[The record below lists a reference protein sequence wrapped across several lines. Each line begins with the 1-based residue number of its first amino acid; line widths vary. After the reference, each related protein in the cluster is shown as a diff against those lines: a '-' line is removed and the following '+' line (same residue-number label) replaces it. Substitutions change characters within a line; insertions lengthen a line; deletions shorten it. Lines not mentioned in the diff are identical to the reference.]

1 MTGSDRPSVAVIGT
15 GGTIASVGGDGLE
28 LVRYIDRR
36 QMLSIDELLARTP
49 ELAKVADV
57 TPITYREL
65 QSPAIGPEDWIELV
79 EQVDRLV
86 TERRGLDGIVIT
98 HGTATLEETAYFL
111 NLALKVEIPV
121 VLVGAQR
128 PATAVSGDG
137 ALNLVNA
144 VRTAGSPR
152 ARGMGVMIVLNDEI
166 QAAREGTKTST
177 LRLQTFRTP
186 DFGAL
191 GHADAD
197 DIVFYRAPLRRHA
210 PHTEFDVRGRDALPR
225 VDIVHAYAGAD
236 GTAIRGFVEAGAQGI
251 VAAGFA
257 PGLVPPA
264 QLEALAEAAR
274 AGVLVA
280 HGSRVGSGRIPALG
294 KSHAPGSVTTDNLT
308 PQKARILLML
318 GLARTRDPVELQR
331 MFDTT
336 ERGGSTPAHSKA
348 G

>member
-1 MTGSDRPSVAVIGT
+1 MSAHARPSVAVIGT

-28 LVRYIDRR
+28 LVRYIDRKR
-36 QMLSIDELLARTP
+36 MLPIDELLARTP
-49 ELAKVADV
+49 ELAQVADV
-57 TPITYREL
+57 TPIAYGVL
-65 QSPAIGPEDWIELV
+65 QSHGIGPRDWLALASRIHALV
-79 EQVDRLV
+79 A
-86 TERRGLDGIVIT
+86 ERPGLDGIVIT

-111 NLALKVEIPV
+111 NLSLKVDVPV

-137 ALNLVNA
+137 PLNLVNG
-144 VRTAGSPR
+144 VRTAGSPD

-177 LRLQTFRTP
+177 LRLQTFRSP

-197 DIVFYRAPLRRHA
+197 GVVFYRAPLRRRA
-210 PHTEFDVRGRDALPR
+210 PDTEFDVSGLDVLPR
-225 VDIVHAYAGAD
+225 VDVVHAYAGAD
-236 GTAIRGFVEAGAQGI
+236 GALVRACVEAGARGI

-264 QLEALAEAAR
+264 QLEALNEASR
-274 AGVLVA
+274 AGVAVA
-280 HGSRVGSGRIPALG
+280 HCSRVGAGRVPALG
-294 KSHAPGSVTTDNLT
+294 ESHAPGSVTTDNLT

-318 GLARTRDPVELQR
+318 GLTRTRDRGELQR
-331 MFDTT
+331 MFDTY
-336 ERGGSTPAHSKA
+336 
-348 G
+348 

>member
-1 MTGSDRPSVAVIGT
+1 MTTRPERPSVAVVGT

-28 LVRYIDRR
+28 LVRYIDRK
-36 QMLSIDELLARTP
+36 QMLSIDELLARIP
-49 ELAKVADV
+49 ELAQVANV
-57 TPITYREL
+57 TPITYRAL
-65 QSPAIGPEDWIELV
+65 QSPAIGPADWLELV
-79 EQVDRLV
+79 ERIDDLV
-86 TERRGLDGIVIT
+86 AAQPELDGIVIT

-111 NLALKVEIPV
+111 NLALQVDLPV

-144 VRTAGSPR
+144 VRTAGSPH

-197 DIVFYRAPLRRHA
+197 DVVFYRAPLRRHA
-210 PHTEFDVRGRDALPR
+210 PNTEFDVRGLDALPR
-225 VDIVHAYAGAD
+225 VDIVYAYAGAD
-236 GTAIRGFVEAGAQGI
+236 GTAIGACVEAGAQGI

-264 QLEALAEAAR
+264 QLEALENAAG
-274 AGVLVA
+274 AGVVVA
-280 HGSRVGSGRIPALG
+280 HGSRVGSGRVPALG
-294 KSHAPGSVTTDNLT
+294 ASHAPGSVTTDNLT

-318 GLARTRDPVELQR
+318 GLTRTRDPAELQR
-331 MFDTT
+331 MFGTY
-336 ERGGSTPAHSKA
+336 
-348 G
+348 

>member
-1 MTGSDRPSVAVIGT
+1 MTTRPERPSVAVVGT

-36 QMLSIDELLARTP
+36 QMLSIDELLARIP
-49 ELAKVADV
+49 ELAQVANV
-57 TPITYREL
+57 TPITYRAL
-65 QSPAIGPEDWIELV
+65 QSPAIGPADWLELV
-79 EQVDRLV
+79 ERIDDLV
-86 TERRGLDGIVIT
+86 AAQPELDGIVIT

-111 NLALKVEIPV
+111 NLALKVDLPV

-144 VRTAGSPR
+144 VRTAGSPH

-197 DIVFYRAPLRRHA
+197 DVVFYRAPLRRHA
-210 PHTEFDVRGRDALPR
+210 PNTEFDRTRSRCTAPRRHRVRLR
-225 VDIVHAYAGAD
+225 GAP
-236 GTAIRGFVEAGAQGI
+236 T
-251 VAAGFA
+251 
-257 PGLVPPA
+257 VPPS
-264 QLEALAEAAR
+264 AR
-274 AGVLVA
+274 ASKRARRVSWRRVSRRVSCRRRNSRRWKTPPARGVVVA
-280 HGSRVGSGRIPALG
+280 HGSRVGSGRVPALG
-294 KSHAPGSVTTDNLT
+294 ASHAPGSVTTDNLT

-318 GLARTRDPVELQR
+318 GLTRTRDPAELQR
-331 MFDTT
+331 MFDTY
-336 ERGGSTPAHSKA
+336 
-348 G
+348 

>member
-1 MTGSDRPSVAVIGT
+1 MSAPRRPSIAVIGT
-15 GGTIASVGGDGLE
+15 GGTIASVGGHGLE

-36 QMLSIDELLARTP
+36 QMLPIDELLARTP
-49 ELAKVADV
+49 ELAQVARV
-57 TPITYREL
+57 TPVAHDVL
-65 QSPAIGPEDWIELV
+65 QSHGIGPGDWLALASRIHALV
-79 EQVDRLV
+79 A
-86 TERRGLDGIVIT
+86 ERPELDGIVIT

-111 NLALKVEIPV
+111 NLALRVDVPV

-137 ALNLVNA
+137 PLNLVNA
-144 VRTAGSPR
+144 VRTAGSPH

-177 LRLQTFRTP
+177 LRLQTFRSP

-197 DIVFYRAPLRRHA
+197 ADGVAFYRAPLRRRA
-210 PHTEFDVRGRDALPR
+210 PDTEFDVSDIEALPR
-225 VDIVHAYAGAD
+225 VDVVHAYAGAD
-236 GTAIRGFVEAGAQGI
+236 GALVRACVDAGAQGI

-264 QLEALAEAAR
+264 QLEALNEAVR
-274 AGVLVA
+274 AGVAVA
-280 HGSRVGSGRIPALG
+280 HCSRVGSGRVPGLG
-294 KSHAPGSVTTDNLT
+294 ASHAPGSVTTDNLT

-318 GLARTRDPVELQR
+318 GLTRTRDREGLQR
-331 MFDTT
+331 MFDTY
-336 ERGGSTPAHSKA
+336 
-348 G
+348 